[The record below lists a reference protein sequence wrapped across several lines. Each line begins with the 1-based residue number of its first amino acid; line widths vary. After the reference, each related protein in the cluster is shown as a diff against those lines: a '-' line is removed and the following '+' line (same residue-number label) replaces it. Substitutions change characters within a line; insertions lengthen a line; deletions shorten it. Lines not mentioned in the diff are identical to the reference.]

1 MGSVHSVPGAT
12 MPECPADTR
21 HLESSSVP
29 SGAPDGW
36 RWLSSP
42 DLGGSR
48 QTQGAQ
54 AWETELFQ
62 STTSWDS
69 DLTWICRQFDESW
82 WNKIKITEN
91 RQNLLC
97 QFGQRSQSS
106 KRRVGRQPGGWGPER
121 KAGKHGSAGYQL
133 FVLGQVTTLD
143 ASEAPFAEE
152 QMMWTTCRKLSRMYL
167 RFLQPGYDKFPHFLT
182 PGFTLSYMGKN
193 QEVGLH
199 KLLH

>member
-1 MGSVHSVPGAT
+1 MTISLLGRIWKEQLYLRLAPQVFTLPEKQKNRWGLSTVSLEPRCLSVQL
-12 MPECPADTR
+12 TR
-21 HLESSSVP
+21 GILNQALSHH
-29 SGAPDGW
+29 GW
-36 RWLSSP
+36 CWLSSP

-91 RQNLLC
+91 RQNLLY

-106 KRRVGRQPGGWGPER
+106 KRWVGRQPGGWGPER
-121 KAGKHGSAGYQL
+121 KAGKRGSAGYQL
-133 FVLGQVTTLD
+133 FVLGQVTTLMPQKPPLQR
-143 ASEAPFAEE
+143 SRWCE
-152 QMMWTTCRKLSRMYL
+152 QHAGS
-167 RFLQPGYDKFPHFLT
+167 
-182 PGFTLSYMGKN
+182 S
-193 QEVGLH
+193 QECN
-199 KLLH
+199 